1 MLRPIFTFWAYIPQ
15 GTDTTDSPRRE
26 RRTYEDKEGP
36 PRTKKGLQRTGTLT
50 EFIFTFWAC
59 MPQGT
64 DKTDNPRRRAS
75 QGLSQGLSRRASK
88 DRADHCLNIPN
99 LAKS

>member
-36 PRTKKGLQRTGTLT
+36 QRTGTLT

-75 QGLSQGLSRRASK
+75 QGLSQGLKGQA
-88 DRADHCLNIPN
+88 L
-99 LAKS
+99 